1 MFTLGRGLTKLDG
14 LKCTLFSRGT
24 GLLYTYRGAC
34 IKLKARTTNTELSD
48 DYAWGESKNVLAN
61 HKFKLDHNATDNNL
75 NRETIGIAREK
86 VSISREIVM
95 LAILVAK
102 AIKNR

>member
-1 MFTLGRGLTKLDG
+1 MGKP
-14 LKCTLFSRGT
+14 
-24 GLLYTYRGAC
+24 
-34 IKLKARTTNTELSD
+34 E
-48 DYAWGESKNVLAN
+48 
-61 HKFKLDHNATDNNL
+61 KFKLDHNATDNNL
-75 NRETIGIAREK
+75 NRETTGIVREK